1 MNFLNI
7 SRDSRLGGS
16 SLQTSLESQ
25 IVEMNQKLL
34 NEKERYIN
42 LEQVCI
48 FKFCCVS
55 SIS

>member
-7 SRDSRLGGS
+7 SRDSRLGAS
-16 SLQTSLESQ
+16 SLETSLESQ
-25 IVEMNQKLL
+25 IVEMNQKSL
-34 NEKERYIN
+34 NGKERYIN
-42 LEQVCI
+42 LEQVSI

>member
-16 SLQTSLESQ
+16 SLETSLEPQ
-25 IVEMNQKLL
+25 ILEMNQKSL
-34 NEKERYIN
+34 NGKERYIN
-42 LEQVCI
+42 LEQVSI